1 MPACFNLEKPIT
13 FQQQQ
18 LESQSEDER
27 GDHLDG
33 NHNRIAGLLFI
44 NFFALKT
51 ALFWKSGVFAIYD
64 ICLYVRRYGGFDGNI
79 FVRTIVTK
87 T

>member
-1 MPACFNLEKPIT
+1 MRNPDFTILFGFNFACFNLEKPIT

-51 ALFWKSGVFAIYD
+51 ALFWKSGV
-64 ICLYVRRYGGFDGNI
+64 CNL
-79 FVRTIVTK
+79 
-87 T
+87 